1 MSFSSWNIAF
11 SCLVMSH
18 FTCLSHMLLTQ
29 ENVFNEQINPGSQ
42 PWADESDQKHA
53 GAESKEERKDCKIC
67 AGSIF
72 L

>member
-1 MSFSSWNIAF
+1 
-11 SCLVMSH
+11 
-18 FTCLSHMLLTQ
+18 MLLTQ

-42 PWADESDQKHA
+42 PWADESDQKHV

-67 AGSIF
+67 AVSIF